1 MVSVGALAIIPERLC
16 NTQKSD
22 STHNVSVSEGTWIFN
37 RTVYV
42 ALCCKVNNVIRMIGL
57 KQLSQS
63 LFIPNI
69 YMSKGIAR
77 VLIIFR
83 EVLKVACIRQS
94 IHVQDM
100 NVLISSKHI
109 VDKVRSNKS
118 SSTSYQIGLHTNL
131 FLPSKDMLQ
140 EPPAKASYNFQWYS
154 QDDRLPKMNTQ
165 GEKRFLGASLSTEQK
180 LPYEPYSQ
188 DCCQP

>member
-1 MVSVGALAIIPERLC
+1 MRAQWCSLTEERLWIIKWQRAVDFISRNLQISVVSVGALAIIPERLC

-22 STHNVSVSEGTWIFN
+22 STHNVSVSKGTWIFN

-42 ALCCKVNNVIRMIGL
+42 TLCCKVNNVIRMIGL
-57 KQLSQS
+57 KQLCQS

-77 VLIIFR
+77 ILIIFR

-118 SSTSYQIGLHTNL
+118 SSTSY
-131 FLPSKDMLQ
+131 
-140 EPPAKASYNFQWYS
+140 
-154 QDDRLPKMNTQ
+154 
-165 GEKRFLGASLSTEQK
+165 
-180 LPYEPYSQ
+180 
-188 DCCQP
+188 